1 MLNVLNEFYYF
12 DLDKLEKIVNIE
24 EENESG
30 STEQHI
36 SIVKYE
42 MIKIMIETVLSES
55 PDIDETIP
63 SKELSIPFKL
73 SFNTLL
79 NHQIINKY

>member
-1 MLNVLNEFYYF
+1 MINVINEYYYF
-12 DLDKLEKIVNIE
+12 DLDVIEKMVNIE
-24 EENESG
+24 KESESG

-42 MIKIMIETVLSES
+42 MLKIMIETVLSES
-55 PDIDETIP
+55 SDIDEKIA
-63 SKELSIPFKL
+63 SSELSIPFKL

-79 NHQIINKY
+79 NNKIINKY